1 MSQDCVGLRFMRTN
15 SNWNLWWEFEE
26 ISREM
31 LLKTK
36 DYHIEDDEELRLRK
50 KEVVLRYGKAQVT
63 LREQF
68 WWGRTRIL

>member
-1 MSQDCVGLRFMRTN
+1 
-15 SNWNLWWEFEE
+15 
-26 ISREM
+26 
-31 LLKTK
+31 
-36 DYHIEDDEELRLRK
+36 LRK